1 MNSYYYGKSG
11 KGDYTPDDLPKNR
24 WQLFMEMLRTRM
36 SGLCRMNLMYFVAWL
51 PAMIAIALCVV
62 SLIMTLAGTVQVDET
77 GAVIDAIDQ
86 TALRE
91 AMQTSNDMIFVTL
104 LILIPCIAITG
115 PFTAGLSYVTRNW
128 ARDEHAFPW
137 ADYKDAIKANWKQG
151 LLVSTITGCVPFL
164 VYICWRFYG
173 DMAVGNA
180 AWVIP
185 QMLILMLG
193 ILWSLAVTYMYPM
206 MVTYQMNFR
215 TIIRNSF
222 ILAVGRLPGSVGIR
236 LLHCVP
242 TVLFTVIFLL
252 TLQPWVLMLLFAY
265 YLIFGFAFSRFI
277 TASFTNA
284 VFDKYINSRIEGA
297 QVNRGLSQENDDDD
311 DDDDEQEEPCVY
323 LSESQHFALVEP
335 FYTVRGIF
343 IERIILAKKL
353 FCRRHFPALSFRFFA
368 LCVLCFSFCLRH
380 PDPPFVCVCFF
391 KVRSRRNTSARSP
404 QLRRQ
409 R

>member
-51 PAMIAIALCVV
+51 PAMIAISLWVV
-62 SLIMTLAGTVQVDET
+62 SFGVALNNSFPVDEA
-77 GAVIDAIDQ
+77 GNIIEEVAANGVQSFWQ
-86 TALRE
+86 T
-91 AMQTSNDMIFVTL
+91 MNDMNFMTL

-180 AWVIP
+180 VWVIP

-193 ILWSLAVTYMYPM
+193 ILWALAVTYMYPM

-297 QVNRGLSQENDDDD
+297 QVNRGLSQEDDDD
-311 DDDDEQEEPCVY
+311 DDNDEQEEERELKPW
-323 LSESQHFALVEP
+323 ENG
-335 FYTVRGIF
+335 YTDKR
-343 IERIILAKKL
+343 
-353 FCRRHFPALSFRFFA
+353 
-368 LCVLCFSFCLRH
+368 
-380 PDPPFVCVCFF
+380 
-391 KVRSRRNTSARSP
+391 
-404 QLRRQ
+404 
-409 R
+409 

>member
-51 PAMIAIALCVV
+51 PAMIAISLWVV
-62 SLIMTLAGTVQVDET
+62 SFGVALNNSFPVDEA
-77 GAVIDAIDQ
+77 GNIIEEVAANGVQSFWQ
-86 TALRE
+86 TL
-91 AMQTSNDMIFVTL
+91 NDMNFMTL

-180 AWVIP
+180 VWVIP

-193 ILWSLAVTYMYPM
+193 ILWALAVTYMYPM

-297 QVNRGLSQENDDDD
+297 QVNRGLSQEDDDD
-311 DDDDEQEEPCVY
+311 DDNDEQEEERELKPW
-323 LSESQHFALVEP
+323 ENG
-335 FYTVRGIF
+335 YTD
-343 IERIILAKKL
+343 K
-353 FCRRHFPALSFRFFA
+353 H
-368 LCVLCFSFCLRH
+368 
-380 PDPPFVCVCFF
+380 
-391 KVRSRRNTSARSP
+391 
-404 QLRRQ
+404 
-409 R
+409 

>member
-24 WQLFMEMLRTRM
+24 WQLFLEMLRTRM

-51 PAMIAIALCVV
+51 PAMIAISLWVV
-62 SLIMTLAGTVQVDET
+62 SFGVALNNSFPVDEA
-77 GAVIDAIDQ
+77 GNIIEEVAANGVQSFWQ
-86 TALRE
+86 T
-91 AMQTSNDMIFVTL
+91 MNDMNFMTL

-180 AWVIP
+180 VWVIP

-193 ILWSLAVTYMYPM
+193 ILWALAVTYMYPM

-297 QVNRGLSQENDDDD
+297 QVNRGLSQDNDDD
-311 DDDDEQEEPCVY
+311 DDDDEQEEERELKPW
-323 LSESQHFALVEP
+323 ENG
-335 FYTVRGIF
+335 YTDKR
-343 IERIILAKKL
+343 
-353 FCRRHFPALSFRFFA
+353 
-368 LCVLCFSFCLRH
+368 
-380 PDPPFVCVCFF
+380 
-391 KVRSRRNTSARSP
+391 
-404 QLRRQ
+404 
-409 R
+409 

>member
-24 WQLFMEMLRTRM
+24 WQLFLEMLRTRM

-51 PAMIAIALCVV
+51 PAMIAISLWVV
-62 SLIMTLAGTVQVDET
+62 SFGVALNNSFPVDEA
-77 GAVIDAIDQ
+77 GNIIEEVAANGVQSFWQ
-86 TALRE
+86 T
-91 AMQTSNDMIFVTL
+91 MNDMNFMTL

-180 AWVIP
+180 VWVIP

-193 ILWSLAVTYMYPM
+193 ILWALAVTYMYPM

-311 DDDDEQEEPCVY
+311 DDDEQEEERELKPW
-323 LSESQHFALVEP
+323 ENG
-335 FYTVRGIF
+335 YTDKR
-343 IERIILAKKL
+343 
-353 FCRRHFPALSFRFFA
+353 
-368 LCVLCFSFCLRH
+368 
-380 PDPPFVCVCFF
+380 
-391 KVRSRRNTSARSP
+391 
-404 QLRRQ
+404 
-409 R
+409 

>member
-24 WQLFMEMLRTRM
+24 WQLFLEMLRTRM

-51 PAMIAIALCVV
+51 PAMIAISLWVV
-62 SLIMTLAGTVQVDET
+62 SFGVALNNSFPVDEA
-77 GAVIDAIDQ
+77 GNIIEEVAANGVQSFWQ
-86 TALRE
+86 T
-91 AMQTSNDMIFVTL
+91 MNDMNFMTL

-180 AWVIP
+180 VWVIP

-193 ILWSLAVTYMYPM
+193 ILWALAVTYMYPM

-252 TLQPWVLMLLFAY
+252 TIQPWVLLLLFAY
-265 YLIFGFAFSRFI
+265 YLVFGFAFSRFI

-311 DDDDEQEEPCVY
+311 DDDDEQEEERELKPW
-323 LSESQHFALVEP
+323 ENG
-335 FYTVRGIF
+335 YTD
-343 IERIILAKKL
+343 K
-353 FCRRHFPALSFRFFA
+353 H
-368 LCVLCFSFCLRH
+368 
-380 PDPPFVCVCFF
+380 
-391 KVRSRRNTSARSP
+391 
-404 QLRRQ
+404 
-409 R
+409 

>member
-77 GAVIDAIDQ
+77 GAVLDTIDQ

-91 AMQTSNDMIFVTL
+91 AMQTSSDMIFVTL

-180 AWVIP
+180 VWVIP

-265 YLIFGFAFSRFI
+265 YLVFGFAFSRFI

-311 DDDDEQEEPCVY
+311 DDDDEQEEERELKPW
-323 LSESQHFALVEP
+323 ENG
-335 FYTVRGIF
+335 YTD
-343 IERIILAKKL
+343 K
-353 FCRRHFPALSFRFFA
+353 H
-368 LCVLCFSFCLRH
+368 
-380 PDPPFVCVCFF
+380 
-391 KVRSRRNTSARSP
+391 
-404 QLRRQ
+404 
-409 R
+409 

>member
-24 WQLFMEMLRTRM
+24 WQLFLEMLRTRM

-51 PAMIAIALCVV
+51 PAMIAISLWVV
-62 SLIMTLAGTVQVDET
+62 SFGVALNNSFPVDEA
-77 GAVIDAIDQ
+77 GNIIEEVAANGVQSFWQ
-86 TALRE
+86 TL
-91 AMQTSNDMIFVTL
+91 NDMNFMTL

-180 AWVIP
+180 VWVIP

-193 ILWSLAVTYMYPM
+193 ILWALAVTYMYPM

-311 DDDDEQEEPCVY
+311 DDDDDEQEEERELKPW
-323 LSESQHFALVEP
+323 ENG
-335 FYTVRGIF
+335 YTD
-343 IERIILAKKL
+343 K
-353 FCRRHFPALSFRFFA
+353 H
-368 LCVLCFSFCLRH
+368 
-380 PDPPFVCVCFF
+380 
-391 KVRSRRNTSARSP
+391 
-404 QLRRQ
+404 
-409 R
+409 

>member
-1 MNSYYYGKSG
+1 M
-11 KGDYTPDDLPKNR
+11 
-24 WQLFMEMLRTRM
+24 
-36 SGLCRMNLMYFVAWL
+36 
-51 PAMIAIALCVV
+51 
-62 SLIMTLAGTVQVDET
+62 
-77 GAVIDAIDQ
+77 
-86 TALRE
+86 
-91 AMQTSNDMIFVTL
+91 NDMNFMTL

-180 AWVIP
+180 VWVIP

-193 ILWSLAVTYMYPM
+193 ILWALAVTYMYPM

-252 TLQPWVLMLLFAY
+252 TIQPWVLLLLFAY
-265 YLIFGFAFSRFI
+265 YLVFGFAFSRFI

-311 DDDDEQEEPCVY
+311 DDDDAQEEERELKPW
-323 LSESQHFALVEP
+323 ENG
-335 FYTVRGIF
+335 YTDKR
-343 IERIILAKKL
+343 
-353 FCRRHFPALSFRFFA
+353 
-368 LCVLCFSFCLRH
+368 
-380 PDPPFVCVCFF
+380 
-391 KVRSRRNTSARSP
+391 
-404 QLRRQ
+404 
-409 R
+409 

>member
-24 WQLFMEMLRTRM
+24 WQLFLEMLRTRM

-51 PAMIAIALCVV
+51 PAMIAISLWAGGAITAL
-62 SLIMTLAGTVQVDET
+62 SNSFPVDET
-77 GAVIDAIDQ
+77 GNVIEEAAVNGWQ
-86 TALRE
+86 SFSQS
-91 AMQTSNDMIFVTL
+91 MNDVNFMIL
-104 LILIPCIAITG
+104 LVLIPCIAITG

-137 ADYKDAIKANWKQG
+137 SDYKDAIKANWKQA

-173 DMAVGNA
+173 DMAAENA
-180 AWVIP
+180 VWVIP

-193 ILWSLAVTYMYPM
+193 ILWALAVTYMYPM

-222 ILAVGRLPGSVGIR
+222 ILAIGRLPGSIGIR

-242 TVLFTVIFLL
+242 VVLFSVVFVL
-252 TLQPWVLMLLFAY
+252 TEMVWVPLLLFAY
-265 YLIFGFAFSRFI
+265 YLVFGFAFSRFI

-297 QVNRGLSQENDDDD
+297 QVNRGLSQEE
-311 DDDDEQEEPCVY
+311 DDDDEDDDEAEEERELKPW
-323 LSESQHFALVEP
+323 ENG
-335 FYTVRGIF
+335 YTD
-343 IERIILAKKL
+343 K
-353 FCRRHFPALSFRFFA
+353 H
-368 LCVLCFSFCLRH
+368 
-380 PDPPFVCVCFF
+380 
-391 KVRSRRNTSARSP
+391 
-404 QLRRQ
+404 
-409 R
+409 

>member
-24 WQLFMEMLRTRM
+24 WQLFLEMLRTRM
-36 SGLCRMNLMYFVAWL
+36 SGLCRMNLMYFVTWL
-51 PAMIAIALCVV
+51 PAMIAISMWVV
-62 SLIMTLAGTVQVDET
+62 SFGVALNNSLPVDEA
-77 GAVIDAIDQ
+77 GNIIEEVAANGIQSFWQ
-86 TALRE
+86 T
-91 AMQTSNDMIFVTL
+91 MNDMNFMTL

-180 AWVIP
+180 VWVIP

-193 ILWSLAVTYMYPM
+193 ILWALAVTYMYPM

-297 QVNRGLSQENDDDD
+297 QVNRGLSQEDDDD
-311 DDDDEQEEPCVY
+311 DDNDEQEEERELKPW
-323 LSESQHFALVEP
+323 ENG
-335 FYTVRGIF
+335 YTDKR
-343 IERIILAKKL
+343 
-353 FCRRHFPALSFRFFA
+353 
-368 LCVLCFSFCLRH
+368 
-380 PDPPFVCVCFF
+380 
-391 KVRSRRNTSARSP
+391 
-404 QLRRQ
+404 
-409 R
+409 

>member
-24 WQLFMEMLRTRM
+24 WQLFLEMLRTRM

-51 PAMIAIALCVV
+51 PAMIAISLWVV
-62 SLIMTLAGTVQVDET
+62 SFGVALNNSFPVDEA
-77 GAVIDAIDQ
+77 GNIIEEVAANGVQSFWQ
-86 TALRE
+86 T
-91 AMQTSNDMIFVTL
+91 MNDMNFMTL

-180 AWVIP
+180 VWVIP

-193 ILWSLAVTYMYPM
+193 ILWALAVTYMYPM

-252 TLQPWVLMLLFAY
+252 TIQPWVLLLLFAY
-265 YLIFGFAFSRFI
+265 YLVFGFAFSRFI

-311 DDDDEQEEPCVY
+311 DDDDEQEEERELKPW
-323 LSESQHFALVEP
+323 ENG
-335 FYTVRGIF
+335 YTDKR
-343 IERIILAKKL
+343 
-353 FCRRHFPALSFRFFA
+353 
-368 LCVLCFSFCLRH
+368 
-380 PDPPFVCVCFF
+380 
-391 KVRSRRNTSARSP
+391 
-404 QLRRQ
+404 
-409 R
+409 

>member
-24 WQLFMEMLRTRM
+24 WQLFLEMLRTRM

-51 PAMIAIALCVV
+51 PAMIAISLWVV
-62 SLIMTLAGTVQVDET
+62 SFGVALNNSFPVDEA
-77 GAVIDAIDQ
+77 GNIIEEVAANGVQSFWQ
-86 TALRE
+86 TL
-91 AMQTSNDMIFVTL
+91 NDMNFMTL

-180 AWVIP
+180 VWVIP

-193 ILWSLAVTYMYPM
+193 ILWALAVTYMYPM

-311 DDDDEQEEPCVY
+311 DDDEQEEERELKPW
-323 LSESQHFALVEP
+323 ENG
-335 FYTVRGIF
+335 YTDKR
-343 IERIILAKKL
+343 
-353 FCRRHFPALSFRFFA
+353 
-368 LCVLCFSFCLRH
+368 
-380 PDPPFVCVCFF
+380 
-391 KVRSRRNTSARSP
+391 
-404 QLRRQ
+404 
-409 R
+409 

>member
-51 PAMIAIALCVV
+51 PAMIAIALWVV
-62 SLIMTLAGTVQVDET
+62 SFGVALNNSFPVDEA
-77 GAVIDAIDQ
+77 GNIIEEVAANGVQSFWQ
-86 TALRE
+86 T
-91 AMQTSNDMIFVTL
+91 MNDMNFMTL

-180 AWVIP
+180 VWVIP

-193 ILWSLAVTYMYPM
+193 ILWALAVTYMYPM

-252 TLQPWVLMLLFAY
+252 TIQPWVLLLLFAY
-265 YLIFGFAFSRFI
+265 YLVFGFAFSRFI

-297 QVNRGLSQENDDDD
+297 QVNRGLSQEDDDD
-311 DDDDEQEEPCVY
+311 DDNDEQEEERELKPW
-323 LSESQHFALVEP
+323 ENG
-335 FYTVRGIF
+335 YTD
-343 IERIILAKKL
+343 K
-353 FCRRHFPALSFRFFA
+353 H
-368 LCVLCFSFCLRH
+368 
-380 PDPPFVCVCFF
+380 
-391 KVRSRRNTSARSP
+391 
-404 QLRRQ
+404 
-409 R
+409 

>member
-24 WQLFMEMLRTRM
+24 WQLFLEMLRTRM

-51 PAMIAIALCVV
+51 PAMIAISMWVIGAGAALSSSYPVDEAGNV
-62 SLIMTLAGTVQVDET
+62 IEEAAVNGLQSFWQTMNDVNFMTL
-77 GAVIDAIDQ
+77 
-86 TALRE
+86 
-91 AMQTSNDMIFVTL
+91 L
-104 LILIPCIAITG
+104 LLIPCIAITG

-180 AWVIP
+180 VWVIP

-193 ILWSLAVTYMYPM
+193 ILWALAVTYMYPM

-242 TVLFTVIFLL
+242 TALFTVIFLL

-297 QVNRGLSQENDDDD
+297 QVNRGLSQEDDDD
-311 DDDDEQEEPCVY
+311 DEDDDEQEEERELKPW
-323 LSESQHFALVEP
+323 ENG
-335 FYTVRGIF
+335 YTD
-343 IERIILAKKL
+343 K
-353 FCRRHFPALSFRFFA
+353 H
-368 LCVLCFSFCLRH
+368 
-380 PDPPFVCVCFF
+380 
-391 KVRSRRNTSARSP
+391 
-404 QLRRQ
+404 
-409 R
+409 

>member
-51 PAMIAIALCVV
+51 PAMIAISLWVV
-62 SLIMTLAGTVQVDET
+62 SFGVALNNSFPVDEA
-77 GAVIDAIDQ
+77 GNIIEEVAANGVQSFWQ
-86 TALRE
+86 T
-91 AMQTSNDMIFVTL
+91 MNDMNFMTL

-180 AWVIP
+180 VWVIP

-193 ILWSLAVTYMYPM
+193 ILWALAVTYMYPM

-297 QVNRGLSQENDDDD
+297 QVNRGLSQEDDDDD
-311 DDDDEQEEPCVY
+311 DDDDEQEEERELKPW
-323 LSESQHFALVEP
+323 ENG
-335 FYTVRGIF
+335 YTDKR
-343 IERIILAKKL
+343 
-353 FCRRHFPALSFRFFA
+353 
-368 LCVLCFSFCLRH
+368 
-380 PDPPFVCVCFF
+380 
-391 KVRSRRNTSARSP
+391 
-404 QLRRQ
+404 
-409 R
+409 

>member
-24 WQLFMEMLRTRM
+24 WQLFLEMLRTRM

-51 PAMIAIALCVV
+51 PAMIAISLWVV
-62 SLIMTLAGTVQVDET
+62 SFGVALNNSFPVDEA
-77 GAVIDAIDQ
+77 GNIIEEVAANGVQSFWQ
-86 TALRE
+86 T
-91 AMQTSNDMIFVTL
+91 MNDMNFMTL

-180 AWVIP
+180 VWVIP

-193 ILWSLAVTYMYPM
+193 ILWALAVTYMYPM

-252 TLQPWVLMLLFAY
+252 TLQPWVLLLLFAY
-265 YLIFGFAFSRFI
+265 YLVFGFAFSRFI

-311 DDDDEQEEPCVY
+311 DDDEQEEERELKPW
-323 LSESQHFALVEP
+323 ENG
-335 FYTVRGIF
+335 YTDKR
-343 IERIILAKKL
+343 
-353 FCRRHFPALSFRFFA
+353 
-368 LCVLCFSFCLRH
+368 
-380 PDPPFVCVCFF
+380 
-391 KVRSRRNTSARSP
+391 
-404 QLRRQ
+404 
-409 R
+409 

>member
-24 WQLFMEMLRTRM
+24 WQLFLEMLRTRM

-51 PAMIAIALCVV
+51 PAMIAISLWVV
-62 SLIMTLAGTVQVDET
+62 SFGVALNNSFPVDEA
-77 GAVIDAIDQ
+77 GNIIEEVAANGVQSFWQ
-86 TALRE
+86 T
-91 AMQTSNDMIFVTL
+91 MNDMNFMTL

-180 AWVIP
+180 VWVIP

-193 ILWSLAVTYMYPM
+193 ILWALAVTYMYPM

-252 TLQPWVLMLLFAY
+252 TLQPWVLLLLFAY
-265 YLIFGFAFSRFI
+265 YLVFGFAFSRFI

-297 QVNRGLSQENDDDD
+297 QVNRGLSQDNDDDD
-311 DDDDEQEEPCVY
+311 DDDDEQEEERELKPW
-323 LSESQHFALVEP
+323 ENG
-335 FYTVRGIF
+335 YTD
-343 IERIILAKKL
+343 K
-353 FCRRHFPALSFRFFA
+353 H
-368 LCVLCFSFCLRH
+368 
-380 PDPPFVCVCFF
+380 
-391 KVRSRRNTSARSP
+391 
-404 QLRRQ
+404 
-409 R
+409 

>member
-24 WQLFMEMLRTRM
+24 WQLFLEMLRTRM

-51 PAMIAIALCVV
+51 PAMIAIALWVV
-62 SLIMTLAGTVQVDET
+62 SFGVALNNSFPVDEA
-77 GAVIDAIDQ
+77 GNIIEEVAANGVQSFWQ
-86 TALRE
+86 T
-91 AMQTSNDMIFVTL
+91 MNDMNFMTL

-180 AWVIP
+180 VWVIP

-193 ILWSLAVTYMYPM
+193 ILWALAVTYMYPM

-242 TVLFTVIFLL
+242 TVLYTVIFLL
-252 TLQPWVLMLLFAY
+252 TIQPWVLLLLFAY
-265 YLIFGFAFSRFI
+265 YLVFGFAFSRFI

-311 DDDDEQEEPCVY
+311 DDDEQEEERELKPW
-323 LSESQHFALVEP
+323 ENG
-335 FYTVRGIF
+335 YTDKR
-343 IERIILAKKL
+343 
-353 FCRRHFPALSFRFFA
+353 
-368 LCVLCFSFCLRH
+368 
-380 PDPPFVCVCFF
+380 
-391 KVRSRRNTSARSP
+391 
-404 QLRRQ
+404 
-409 R
+409 

>member
-51 PAMIAIALCVV
+51 PAMIAISLWVV
-62 SLIMTLAGTVQVDET
+62 SFGVALNNSFPVDEA
-77 GAVIDAIDQ
+77 GNIIEEVAANGVQSFWQ
-86 TALRE
+86 TL
-91 AMQTSNDMIFVTL
+91 NDMNFMTL

-180 AWVIP
+180 VWVIP

-193 ILWSLAVTYMYPM
+193 ILWALAVTYMYPM

-252 TLQPWVLMLLFAY
+252 TLQPWVLLLLFAY
-265 YLIFGFAFSRFI
+265 YLVFGFAFSRFI

-297 QVNRGLSQENDDDD
+297 QVNRGLSQEDDDD
-311 DDDDEQEEPCVY
+311 DDNDEQEEERELKPW
-323 LSESQHFALVEP
+323 ENG
-335 FYTVRGIF
+335 YTDKR
-343 IERIILAKKL
+343 
-353 FCRRHFPALSFRFFA
+353 
-368 LCVLCFSFCLRH
+368 
-380 PDPPFVCVCFF
+380 
-391 KVRSRRNTSARSP
+391 
-404 QLRRQ
+404 
-409 R
+409 

>member
-24 WQLFMEMLRTRM
+24 WQLFLEMLRTRM

-51 PAMIAIALCVV
+51 PAMIAISLWVV
-62 SLIMTLAGTVQVDET
+62 SFGVALNNSFPVDEA
-77 GAVIDAIDQ
+77 GNIIEEVAANGVQSFWQ
-86 TALRE
+86 T
-91 AMQTSNDMIFVTL
+91 MNDMNFMTL

-180 AWVIP
+180 VWVIP

-193 ILWSLAVTYMYPM
+193 ILWALAVTYMYPM

-252 TLQPWVLMLLFAY
+252 TLQPWVLLLLFAY
-265 YLIFGFAFSRFI
+265 YLVFGFAFSRFI

-297 QVNRGLSQENDDDD
+297 QVNRGLSQDNDDDD
-311 DDDDEQEEPCVY
+311 DDDDEQEEERELKPW
-323 LSESQHFALVEP
+323 ENG
-335 FYTVRGIF
+335 YTDKR
-343 IERIILAKKL
+343 
-353 FCRRHFPALSFRFFA
+353 
-368 LCVLCFSFCLRH
+368 
-380 PDPPFVCVCFF
+380 
-391 KVRSRRNTSARSP
+391 
-404 QLRRQ
+404 
-409 R
+409 

>member
-51 PAMIAIALCVV
+51 PAMIAISLWVV
-62 SLIMTLAGTVQVDET
+62 SFGVALNNSFPVDEA
-77 GAVIDAIDQ
+77 GNIIEEVAANGVQSFWQ
-86 TALRE
+86 T
-91 AMQTSNDMIFVTL
+91 MNDMNFMTL

-180 AWVIP
+180 VWVIP

-193 ILWSLAVTYMYPM
+193 ILWALAVTYMYPM

-252 TLQPWVLMLLFAY
+252 TLQPWVLLLLFAY
-265 YLIFGFAFSRFI
+265 YLVFGFAFSRFI

-297 QVNRGLSQENDDDD
+297 QVNRGLSQDNDDDD
-311 DDDDEQEEPCVY
+311 DDDDEQEEERELKPW
-323 LSESQHFALVEP
+323 ENG
-335 FYTVRGIF
+335 YTDKR
-343 IERIILAKKL
+343 
-353 FCRRHFPALSFRFFA
+353 
-368 LCVLCFSFCLRH
+368 
-380 PDPPFVCVCFF
+380 
-391 KVRSRRNTSARSP
+391 
-404 QLRRQ
+404 
-409 R
+409 

>member
-51 PAMIAIALCVV
+51 PAMIAISLWVV
-62 SLIMTLAGTVQVDET
+62 SFGVALNNSFPVDEA
-77 GAVIDAIDQ
+77 GNIIEEVAANGVQSFWQ
-86 TALRE
+86 TL
-91 AMQTSNDMIFVTL
+91 NDMNFMTL

-180 AWVIP
+180 VWVIP

-193 ILWSLAVTYMYPM
+193 ILWALAVTYMYPM

-265 YLIFGFAFSRFI
+265 YLVFGFAFSRFI

-311 DDDDEQEEPCVY
+311 DDDDEQEEERELKPW
-323 LSESQHFALVEP
+323 ENG
-335 FYTVRGIF
+335 YTD
-343 IERIILAKKL
+343 K
-353 FCRRHFPALSFRFFA
+353 H
-368 LCVLCFSFCLRH
+368 
-380 PDPPFVCVCFF
+380 
-391 KVRSRRNTSARSP
+391 
-404 QLRRQ
+404 
-409 R
+409 

>member
-51 PAMIAIALCVV
+51 PAMIAISLWVV
-62 SLIMTLAGTVQVDET
+62 SFGVALNNSFPVDEA
-77 GAVIDAIDQ
+77 GNIIEEVAANGVQSFWQ
-86 TALRE
+86 T
-91 AMQTSNDMIFVTL
+91 MNDMNFMTL

-180 AWVIP
+180 VWVIP

-193 ILWSLAVTYMYPM
+193 ILWALAVTYMYPM

-252 TLQPWVLMLLFAY
+252 TIQPWVLLLLFAY
-265 YLIFGFAFSRFI
+265 YLVFGFAFSRFI

-311 DDDDEQEEPCVY
+311 DDDEQEEERELKPW
-323 LSESQHFALVEP
+323 ENG
-335 FYTVRGIF
+335 YTDKR
-343 IERIILAKKL
+343 
-353 FCRRHFPALSFRFFA
+353 
-368 LCVLCFSFCLRH
+368 
-380 PDPPFVCVCFF
+380 
-391 KVRSRRNTSARSP
+391 
-404 QLRRQ
+404 
-409 R
+409 

>member
-51 PAMIAIALCVV
+51 PAMIAISLWVV
-62 SLIMTLAGTVQVDET
+62 SFGVALNNSFPVDEA
-77 GAVIDAIDQ
+77 GNIIEEVAANGVQSFWQ
-86 TALRE
+86 T
-91 AMQTSNDMIFVTL
+91 MNDMNFMTL

-180 AWVIP
+180 VWVIP

-193 ILWSLAVTYMYPM
+193 ILWALAVTYMYPM

-297 QVNRGLSQENDDDD
+297 QVNRGLSQDNDDDD
-311 DDDDEQEEPCVY
+311 DDDDEQEEERELKPW
-323 LSESQHFALVEP
+323 ENG
-335 FYTVRGIF
+335 YTDKR
-343 IERIILAKKL
+343 
-353 FCRRHFPALSFRFFA
+353 
-368 LCVLCFSFCLRH
+368 
-380 PDPPFVCVCFF
+380 
-391 KVRSRRNTSARSP
+391 
-404 QLRRQ
+404 
-409 R
+409 

>member
-51 PAMIAIALCVV
+51 PAMIAIALWVV
-62 SLIMTLAGTVQVDET
+62 SFGVALNNSFPVDEA
-77 GAVIDAIDQ
+77 GNIIEEVAANGVQSFWQ
-86 TALRE
+86 T
-91 AMQTSNDMIFVTL
+91 MNDMNFMTL

-180 AWVIP
+180 VWVIP

-193 ILWSLAVTYMYPM
+193 ILWALAVTYMYPM

-252 TLQPWVLMLLFAY
+252 TIQPWVLLLLFAY
-265 YLIFGFAFSRFI
+265 YLVFGFAFSRFI

-297 QVNRGLSQENDDDD
+297 QVNRGLLQENDDD
-311 DDDDEQEEPCVY
+311 DDDDEQEEERELKPW
-323 LSESQHFALVEP
+323 ENG
-335 FYTVRGIF
+335 YTDKR
-343 IERIILAKKL
+343 
-353 FCRRHFPALSFRFFA
+353 
-368 LCVLCFSFCLRH
+368 
-380 PDPPFVCVCFF
+380 
-391 KVRSRRNTSARSP
+391 
-404 QLRRQ
+404 
-409 R
+409 

>member
-51 PAMIAIALCVV
+51 PAMIAISLWVV
-62 SLIMTLAGTVQVDET
+62 SFGVALNNSFPVDEAGNIIEEVAANGVQSFWHT
-77 GAVIDAIDQ
+77 
-86 TALRE
+86 L
-91 AMQTSNDMIFVTL
+91 NDMNFMTL

-180 AWVIP
+180 VWVIP

-193 ILWSLAVTYMYPM
+193 ILWALAVTYMYPM

-297 QVNRGLSQENDDDD
+297 QVNRGLSQEDDDD
-311 DDDDEQEEPCVY
+311 DDNDEQEEERELKPW
-323 LSESQHFALVEP
+323 ENG
-335 FYTVRGIF
+335 YTDKR
-343 IERIILAKKL
+343 
-353 FCRRHFPALSFRFFA
+353 
-368 LCVLCFSFCLRH
+368 
-380 PDPPFVCVCFF
+380 
-391 KVRSRRNTSARSP
+391 
-404 QLRRQ
+404 
-409 R
+409 

>member
-51 PAMIAIALCVV
+51 PAMIAIALWVV
-62 SLIMTLAGTVQVDET
+62 SFGVALNNSFPVDEA
-77 GAVIDAIDQ
+77 GNIIEEVAANGVQSFWQ
-86 TALRE
+86 T
-91 AMQTSNDMIFVTL
+91 MNDMNFMTL

-151 LLVSTITGCVPFL
+151 LMVSAITGCVPFL

-180 AWVIP
+180 VWVIP

-193 ILWSLAVTYMYPM
+193 ILWALAVTYMYPM

-252 TLQPWVLMLLFAY
+252 TLQPWVLLLLFAY
-265 YLIFGFAFSRFI
+265 YLVFGFAFSRFI

-311 DDDDEQEEPCVY
+311 DDDEQEEERELKPW
-323 LSESQHFALVEP
+323 ENG
-335 FYTVRGIF
+335 YTDKR
-343 IERIILAKKL
+343 
-353 FCRRHFPALSFRFFA
+353 
-368 LCVLCFSFCLRH
+368 
-380 PDPPFVCVCFF
+380 
-391 KVRSRRNTSARSP
+391 
-404 QLRRQ
+404 
-409 R
+409 

>member
-51 PAMIAIALCVV
+51 PAMIAISRWVV
-62 SLIMTLAGTVQVDET
+62 SFGVALNNSFPVDEA
-77 GAVIDAIDQ
+77 GNIIEEVAANGVQSFWQ
-86 TALRE
+86 TL
-91 AMQTSNDMIFVTL
+91 NDMNFMTL

-180 AWVIP
+180 VWVIP

-193 ILWSLAVTYMYPM
+193 ILWALAVTYMYPM

-311 DDDDEQEEPCVY
+311 DDDEQEEERELKPW
-323 LSESQHFALVEP
+323 ENG
-335 FYTVRGIF
+335 YTDKR
-343 IERIILAKKL
+343 
-353 FCRRHFPALSFRFFA
+353 
-368 LCVLCFSFCLRH
+368 
-380 PDPPFVCVCFF
+380 
-391 KVRSRRNTSARSP
+391 
-404 QLRRQ
+404 
-409 R
+409 

>member
-36 SGLCRMNLMYFVAWL
+36 SGLCRMNLMYFVTWL
-51 PAMIAIALCVV
+51 PAMIAIALWVV
-62 SLIMTLAGTVQVDET
+62 SFGVALNNSFPVDEA
-77 GAVIDAIDQ
+77 GNIIDEVAANGVQSFWQ
-86 TALRE
+86 TV
-91 AMQTSNDMIFVTL
+91 NDMNFMTL

-180 AWVIP
+180 VWVIP

-193 ILWSLAVTYMYPM
+193 ILWALAVTYMYPM

-311 DDDDEQEEPCVY
+311 DDDDEQEEERELKPW
-323 LSESQHFALVEP
+323 ENG
-335 FYTVRGIF
+335 YTD
-343 IERIILAKKL
+343 K
-353 FCRRHFPALSFRFFA
+353 H
-368 LCVLCFSFCLRH
+368 
-380 PDPPFVCVCFF
+380 
-391 KVRSRRNTSARSP
+391 
-404 QLRRQ
+404 
-409 R
+409 

>member
-24 WQLFMEMLRTRM
+24 WQLFLEMLRTRM

-51 PAMIAIALCVV
+51 PAMIAISLWVV
-62 SLIMTLAGTVQVDET
+62 SFGVALNNSFPVDEA
-77 GAVIDAIDQ
+77 GNIIEEVAANGVQSFWQ
-86 TALRE
+86 T
-91 AMQTSNDMIFVTL
+91 MNDMNFMTL

-180 AWVIP
+180 VWVIP

-252 TLQPWVLMLLFAY
+252 TLQPWVLLLLFAY
-265 YLIFGFAFSRFI
+265 YLVFGFAFSRFI

-311 DDDDEQEEPCVY
+311 DDDEQEEERELKPW
-323 LSESQHFALVEP
+323 ENG
-335 FYTVRGIF
+335 YTDKR
-343 IERIILAKKL
+343 
-353 FCRRHFPALSFRFFA
+353 
-368 LCVLCFSFCLRH
+368 
-380 PDPPFVCVCFF
+380 
-391 KVRSRRNTSARSP
+391 
-404 QLRRQ
+404 
-409 R
+409 

>member
-24 WQLFMEMLRTRM
+24 WQLFLEMLRTRM

-51 PAMIAIALCVV
+51 PAMIAIAMFVFSFTA
-62 SLIMTLAGTVQVDET
+62 SLDTYFPADET
-77 GAVIDAIDQ
+77 GNIVATSENVK
-86 TALRE
+86 AL
-91 AMQTSNDMIFVTL
+91 TDLLNDMGFMTL

-173 DMAVGNA
+173 NMSAENA

-185 QMLILMLG
+185 QVLILMLG

-206 MVTYQMNFR
+206 MVTYKMNFR

-222 ILAVGRLPGSVGIR
+222 ILAIGRLPGSVGIR

-242 TVLFTVIFLL
+242 VVLFSIIFVLTGQYTVLL
-252 TLQPWVLMLLFAY
+252 LLFAY

-311 DDDDEQEEPCVY
+311 DDDDEQEEERELKPW
-323 LSESQHFALVEP
+323 ENG
-335 FYTVRGIF
+335 YTD
-343 IERIILAKKL
+343 K
-353 FCRRHFPALSFRFFA
+353 H
-368 LCVLCFSFCLRH
+368 
-380 PDPPFVCVCFF
+380 
-391 KVRSRRNTSARSP
+391 
-404 QLRRQ
+404 
-409 R
+409 

>member
-24 WQLFMEMLRTRM
+24 WQLFLEMLRTRM

-51 PAMIAIALCVV
+51 PAMIAISLWVV
-62 SLIMTLAGTVQVDET
+62 SFGVALNNSFPVDEA
-77 GAVIDAIDQ
+77 GNIIEEVAANGVQSFWQ
-86 TALRE
+86 T
-91 AMQTSNDMIFVTL
+91 MNDMNFMTL

-180 AWVIP
+180 VWVIP

-193 ILWSLAVTYMYPM
+193 ILWALAVTYMYPM

-252 TLQPWVLMLLFAY
+252 TIQPWVLLLLFAY
-265 YLIFGFAFSRFI
+265 YLVFGFAFSCFI

-311 DDDDEQEEPCVY
+311 DDDEQEEERELKPW
-323 LSESQHFALVEP
+323 ENG
-335 FYTVRGIF
+335 YTDKR
-343 IERIILAKKL
+343 
-353 FCRRHFPALSFRFFA
+353 
-368 LCVLCFSFCLRH
+368 
-380 PDPPFVCVCFF
+380 
-391 KVRSRRNTSARSP
+391 
-404 QLRRQ
+404 
-409 R
+409 

>member
-1 MNSYYYGKSG
+1 VFDKLMNSYYYGKSG

-51 PAMIAIALCVV
+51 PAMIAISLWVV
-62 SLIMTLAGTVQVDET
+62 SFGVALNNSFPVDEA
-77 GAVIDAIDQ
+77 GNIIEEVAANGVQSFWQ
-86 TALRE
+86 T
-91 AMQTSNDMIFVTL
+91 MNDMNFMTL

-180 AWVIP
+180 VWVIP

-193 ILWSLAVTYMYPM
+193 ILWALAVTYMYPM

-252 TLQPWVLMLLFAY
+252 TLQPWVLLLLFAY
-265 YLIFGFAFSRFI
+265 YLVFGFAFSRFI

-311 DDDDEQEEPCVY
+311 DDDDEQEEERELKPW
-323 LSESQHFALVEP
+323 ENG
-335 FYTVRGIF
+335 YTD
-343 IERIILAKKL
+343 K
-353 FCRRHFPALSFRFFA
+353 H
-368 LCVLCFSFCLRH
+368 
-380 PDPPFVCVCFF
+380 
-391 KVRSRRNTSARSP
+391 
-404 QLRRQ
+404 
-409 R
+409 

>member
-51 PAMIAIALCVV
+51 PAMIAISLWVV
-62 SLIMTLAGTVQVDET
+62 SFGVALNNSFPVDEA
-77 GAVIDAIDQ
+77 GNIIEEVAANGVQSFWQ
-86 TALRE
+86 TL
-91 AMQTSNDMIFVTL
+91 NDMNFMTL

-173 DMAVGNA
+173 DMAVENA
-180 AWVIP
+180 VWVIP

-193 ILWSLAVTYMYPM
+193 ILWALAVTYMYPM

-311 DDDDEQEEPCVY
+311 DDDDEQEEERELKPW
-323 LSESQHFALVEP
+323 ENG
-335 FYTVRGIF
+335 YTD
-343 IERIILAKKL
+343 K
-353 FCRRHFPALSFRFFA
+353 H
-368 LCVLCFSFCLRH
+368 
-380 PDPPFVCVCFF
+380 
-391 KVRSRRNTSARSP
+391 
-404 QLRRQ
+404 
-409 R
+409 

>member
-24 WQLFMEMLRTRM
+24 WQLFLEMLRTRM

-51 PAMIAIALCVV
+51 PAMIAISLWVV
-62 SLIMTLAGTVQVDET
+62 SFGVALNNSFPVDEA
-77 GAVIDAIDQ
+77 GNIIEEVAANGVQSFWQ
-86 TALRE
+86 T
-91 AMQTSNDMIFVTL
+91 MNDMNFMTL
-104 LILIPCIAITG
+104 LILIPCVAITG

-173 DMAVGNA
+173 DMAVENA
-180 AWVIP
+180 VWVIP

-252 TLQPWVLMLLFAY
+252 TLQPWVLLLLFAY
-265 YLIFGFAFSRFI
+265 YLVFGFAFSRFI

-311 DDDDEQEEPCVY
+311 DDDDEQEEERELKPW
-323 LSESQHFALVEP
+323 ENG
-335 FYTVRGIF
+335 YTDKR
-343 IERIILAKKL
+343 
-353 FCRRHFPALSFRFFA
+353 
-368 LCVLCFSFCLRH
+368 
-380 PDPPFVCVCFF
+380 
-391 KVRSRRNTSARSP
+391 
-404 QLRRQ
+404 
-409 R
+409 

>member
-51 PAMIAIALCVV
+51 PAMIAIALWVV
-62 SLIMTLAGTVQVDET
+62 SFGVALNNSFPVDEA
-77 GAVIDAIDQ
+77 GNIIEEVAANGVQSFWQ
-86 TALRE
+86 T
-91 AMQTSNDMIFVTL
+91 MNDMNFMTL

-180 AWVIP
+180 VWVIP

-193 ILWSLAVTYMYPM
+193 ILWALAVTYMYPM

-252 TLQPWVLMLLFAY
+252 TLQPWVLLLLFAY

-311 DDDDEQEEPCVY
+311 DDDEQEEERELKPW
-323 LSESQHFALVEP
+323 ENG
-335 FYTVRGIF
+335 YTDKR
-343 IERIILAKKL
+343 
-353 FCRRHFPALSFRFFA
+353 
-368 LCVLCFSFCLRH
+368 
-380 PDPPFVCVCFF
+380 
-391 KVRSRRNTSARSP
+391 
-404 QLRRQ
+404 
-409 R
+409 

>member
-51 PAMIAIALCVV
+51 PAMIAIALWVV
-62 SLIMTLAGTVQVDET
+62 SFGVALNNSFPVDEA
-77 GAVIDAIDQ
+77 GNIIEEVAANGVQSFWQ
-86 TALRE
+86 T
-91 AMQTSNDMIFVTL
+91 MNDMNFMTL

-180 AWVIP
+180 VWVIP

-193 ILWSLAVTYMYPM
+193 ILWALAVTYMYPM

-242 TVLFTVIFLL
+242 MVLFTVIFLL
-252 TLQPWVLMLLFAY
+252 TLQPWVLLLLFAY
-265 YLIFGFAFSRFI
+265 YLVFGFAFSRFI

-311 DDDDEQEEPCVY
+311 DDDEQEEERELKPW
-323 LSESQHFALVEP
+323 ENG
-335 FYTVRGIF
+335 YTDKR
-343 IERIILAKKL
+343 
-353 FCRRHFPALSFRFFA
+353 
-368 LCVLCFSFCLRH
+368 
-380 PDPPFVCVCFF
+380 
-391 KVRSRRNTSARSP
+391 
-404 QLRRQ
+404 
-409 R
+409 

>member
-36 SGLCRMNLMYFVAWL
+36 SGLCRMNLMYFVTWL
-51 PAMIAIALCVV
+51 PAMIAIALWVV
-62 SLIMTLAGTVQVDET
+62 SFGVALNNSFPVDEA
-77 GAVIDAIDQ
+77 GNIIDEVAANGVQSFWQ
-86 TALRE
+86 TV
-91 AMQTSNDMIFVTL
+91 NDMNFMTL

-180 AWVIP
+180 VWVIP

-193 ILWSLAVTYMYPM
+193 ILWALAVTYMYPM

-297 QVNRGLSQENDDDD
+297 QVNRGLSQEDDDD
-311 DDDDEQEEPCVY
+311 DDNDEQEEERELKPW
-323 LSESQHFALVEP
+323 ENG
-335 FYTVRGIF
+335 YTD
-343 IERIILAKKL
+343 K
-353 FCRRHFPALSFRFFA
+353 H
-368 LCVLCFSFCLRH
+368 
-380 PDPPFVCVCFF
+380 
-391 KVRSRRNTSARSP
+391 
-404 QLRRQ
+404 
-409 R
+409 